1 MQRKIIALLALCLVF
16 VECKPRPEDRPN
28 SGGWNSGSN
37 NNRPDSNTGGN
48 WNNGGDGGTLEVT
61 MEDLTLTTEVIG
73 TMEEVMAG
81 TVEATIMAGLIL
93 ILEATGT
100 MEEMTGTLEVTMED
114 LTPILEETGTME
126 ATMAG
131 TVETTT
137 TTGQT
142 PMDTGTMAMMVTIQE
157 EDPQNLLLKRVRL
170 MLESSL

>member
-48 WNNGGDGGTLEVT
+48 WNNGGDGWNSGSNNGRP
-61 MEDLTLTTEVIG
+61 TLTTEVIG
-73 TMEEVMAG
+73 TMEVMAG